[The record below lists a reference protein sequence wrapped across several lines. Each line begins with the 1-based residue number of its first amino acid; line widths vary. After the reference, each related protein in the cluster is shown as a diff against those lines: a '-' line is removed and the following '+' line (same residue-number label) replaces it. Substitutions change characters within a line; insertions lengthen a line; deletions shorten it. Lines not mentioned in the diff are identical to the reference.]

1 MKEYEVIREIINQC
15 PLNHSR
21 DQLFEEIEC
30 EDPESYIREKYK
42 GRDFTYDQSVRSDGT
57 IVFEVF
63 VSGMHERYTF
73 TEI

>member
-30 EDPESYIREKYK
+30 EDPEAYIREKYK
-42 GRDFTYDQSVRSDGT
+42 GWDFTYDKSVRSDGT

>member
-30 EDPESYIREKYK
+30 EDPEGYIQEKYR
-42 GRDFTYDQSVRSDGT
+42 GRGFTYDKSVRSDGT

>member
-30 EDPESYIREKYK
+30 ENPEGYIREKYR
-42 GRDFTYDQSVRSDGT
+42 GRDFTYDKSVRSDGT